1 MDDLADATGAEAL
14 QNDFLRGRAATL
26 DDGLFQLEGGD
37 AVAAAP
43 GAARQLAGLRDQ
55 LLQRAGSAGQRA
67 MLADDLDAH
76 MDVAQDAI
84 ARHVARQAKVWDEK
98 VRADRIGLLNDQAR
112 RDRDDPDKLALYGDA
127 AASASAGD
135 DAAADAARSGVW
147 RSAIDQA
154 LTQGQ
159 HGAAIDLHENAQDH
173 LTPEDADTL
182 APEIAIARQM
192 QTGRA
197 YVDGLVQ
204 RLPDTLPEI
213 GPAHADALS
222 RNTVDWPD
230 DREQQAT
237 NRHLIDVLF
246 GTHQR
251 ALQQAASQRD
261 RAVQDWLGRRD
272 AQGNPQTERPPPS
285 LWKQL
290 DADQRRQVDSRL
302 AQNARG
308 ETASDS
314 PTAEGPEHQDGLQL
328 ANAEPLEPS
337 RRGVSARETTPGEE
351 GRLDSFRALTEA
363 IRRLEPDNPMLSY
376 IARPGWVPTQR
387 AIDAAK
393 EELQNARQRAAERAA
408 GERPSATAQALE
420 SVIRGTEAGPKSN
433 ATTRYNN
440 VVEILRKV
448 DPETRIKQYSL
459 GAEPPTER
467 EVQEA
472 QAALGFALRREDANR
487 SDSRQSPRDK
497 ARIEAENAE
506 TVQVRGK
513 ILPKPQVTP
522 INEPQPVP
530 LSLLDSEIQGG
541 MKGANYA
548 QRDYSEAY
556 RNDSRFKDWTID
568 DIAEALRSGKLL
580 PRDVVV
586 DFVNRDGHWLMHNT
600 RTPQALLRAGIPR
613 EEWYVRDMTGDPR
626 TQFRVGNQLLQNRLS
641 SEGIPAVRPRDVK
654 ETQQ

>member
-84 ARHVARQAKVWDEK
+84 ARHVARQAKVWDEA

-112 RDRDDPDKLALYGDA
+112 RDWDDPGKLALYGDA

-135 DAAADAARSGVW
+135 DAATARSGVW

-159 HGAAIDLHENAQDH
+159 HGAAIDLHANAQDH
-173 LTPEDADTL
+173 LTPEDADAL

-204 RLPDTLPEI
+204 RLPDTLQAI

-230 DREQQAT
+230 DAEQQAT

-246 GTHQR
+246 GSRQR
-251 ALQQAASQRD
+251 ALQQAAGQRD
-261 RAVQDWLGRRD
+261 QAVQDWLTRRD
-272 AQGNPQTERPPPS
+272 GQGNPQTERPPPS

-290 DADQRRQVDSRL
+290 DRDQRQQVDAQL

-308 ETASDS
+308 EVASDS
-314 PTAEGPEHQDGLQL
+314 APDEAFHRDGAEVAQADNIVTPRGFTYEQVPPELDPHKLNRPITREEQQEIANTLNKFLTGQFDGLNLHSYKNYPHNETGAALPPSKTGYVVIDVPNAALDRGGTRIVINRDTHQVYYTNILHYVML
-328 ANAEPLEPS
+328 A
-337 RRGVSARETTPGEE
+337 RRLPGCVHGRHKHQE
-351 GRLDSFRALTEA
+351 GRGDRLPDDCGIGISGPCC
-363 IRRLEPDNPMLSY
+363 RRSTQHDQAGGLSHPDRGDRGRSH
-376 IARPGWVPTQR
+376 
-387 AIDAAK
+387 AA
-393 EELQNARQRAAERAA
+393 
-408 GERPSATAQALE
+408 
-420 SVIRGTEAGPKSN
+420 
-433 ATTRYNN
+433 
-440 VVEILRKV
+440 
-448 DPETRIKQYSL
+448 
-459 GAEPPTER
+459 
-467 EVQEA
+467 
-472 QAALGFALRREDANR
+472 
-487 SDSRQSPRDK
+487 
-497 ARIEAENAE
+497 
-506 TVQVRGK
+506 
-513 ILPKPQVTP
+513 
-522 INEPQPVP
+522 
-530 LSLLDSEIQGG
+530 
-541 MKGANYA
+541 
-548 QRDYSEAY
+548 
-556 RNDSRFKDWTID
+556 
-568 DIAEALRSGKLL
+568 
-580 PRDVVV
+580 
-586 DFVNRDGHWLMHNT
+586 
-600 RTPQALLRAGIPR
+600 
-613 EEWYVRDMTGDPR
+613 
-626 TQFRVGNQLLQNRLS
+626 
-641 SEGIPAVRPRDVK
+641 
-654 ETQQ
+654 